1 MALVTRTDMLHW
13 RMTLG
18 TVCKLSLSL
27 RKLKRKSWLYTGV
40 FLFIEVK
47 PCVCAVPAACGF
59 VV

>member
-1 MALVTRTDMLHW
+1 MLHW

-27 RKLKRKSWLYTGV
+27 HKLKRKSWLYTGV

-47 PCVCAVPAACGF
+47 PFFCTVPTVCGF